1 MPDRGLG
8 RKKRLPPYGVRC
20 LRSALGRKSRA
31 SATRDSSLRSGT
43 YDNLSHIDISRLLD
57 CERNGASDRR
67 RVVSA
72 ANPQPT
78 RQVSDLACTFSIAE
92 YILSYIR
99 PSDLMA
105 KPKSEDK
112 RNAILA
118 AAAQVFA
125 ERGLGA
131 PTAAITKA
139 AGIAEGS
146 LFTYFKTK
154 DDLINA
160 LYRELKLELADS
172 MMSGFPRKQSVRHR
186 LEHAWNGYVH
196 WGVANPDQQK
206 VLKQIQVWGGLT
218 QESKQAGSTPF
229 TEFQKMTE
237 DAVTQK
243 IYKDMPQAL
252 IGATLIALA
261 EMTMDFMAREPKR
274 AEMYRSGGFEM
285 LWAALTRR

>member
-1 MPDRGLG
+1 
-8 RKKRLPPYGVRC
+8 
-20 LRSALGRKSRA
+20 
-31 SATRDSSLRSGT
+31 
-43 YDNLSHIDISRLLD
+43 
-57 CERNGASDRR
+57 
-67 RVVSA
+67 
-72 ANPQPT
+72 
-78 RQVSDLACTFSIAE
+78 
-92 YILSYIR
+92 
-99 PSDLMA
+99 MA

-112 RNAILA
+112 RNAILS

-154 DDLINA
+154 DALINA
-160 LYRELKLELADS
+160 LYCELKLELADS

-206 VLKQIQVWGGLT
+206 VLKQIQVWSGLT

-237 DAVTQK
+237 DAVAQK
-243 IYKDMPQAL
+243 IYKDMPQTL
-252 IGATLIALA
+252 IGATLMALA
-261 EMTMDFMAREPKR
+261 EMTMEFMAREPER